1 MRHRIS
7 KHSVSRFSCILVAEP
22 RLTGPCSGVSGVS
35 WQTLLWASILSTW
48 RCYMRRRSIR
58 WETTQHLRTALTRVR
73 RCLIQIGPASRRA
86 ALHLWTLMTLAWHR
100 FIRQRLVSQK
110 TLIRFLFPSIALVA
124 SIVLLSPLLIPQGL
138 PFYGDETYY
147 IPWTLATLSRYNLQI
162 WTPGN
167 GPSTGVLS
175 LFPTTLLIGLR
186 GILGQELGVKG
197 YLLLMA
203 WLSAINPYAATRQL
217 LRHWKLVLDPLR
229 LELASGVSGLVCLL
243 FFSNHATVAGS
254 NSFVWNYSMF
264 PLLTSSLVIF
274 MDTGRIRQLL
284 TFGVASIAASPQP
297 FWPYLVGIV
306 GLIYLIFALVRGT
319 RIPSPV
325 TLIKHS
331 FLAVATGLGFNAFW
345 IVPTAAGYVLQAGGS
360 TFQLYGA
367 SGAVSLDDL
376 GFLSFWSLQDVLL
389 LGESAHYFFWDH
401 PQTWSLFSFIIPL
414 LAVISVLAYRRNRSI
429 FFVGAVLIVGVF
441 ATAGVNEPIG
451 SLYYLLTSHLP
462 YGAAAILRNPTKF
475 VPIVTFS
482 YGLLLGLGV
491 IAVSSLLS
499 SKRLS
504 MWVSSRSLVRY
515 SIVLGLVFLVLAP
528 ITYGTLLD
536 LQGYTWPRYSP
547 TNIPQQYGQLNNWLT
562 AQSGDYKVMWI
573 PAGGA
578 YDWKTY
584 AITAFPD
591 LLSSEPTVPFNSI
604 YPNPLGSTHN
614 IGKILPFMGV
624 KYVAYHGDSI
634 NYLNDQILQ
643 DLLAQRDLAT
653 VESLNGTVNP
663 NDDSHAPLPIGAPGT
678 EFVDRPFHLPNITLT
693 RSPDN
698 LTMSYTIPQTVRDQG
713 YTGGQFADYFVIG
726 LHGFPAGSVDFS
738 NQLFFATVAHQDT
751 INATNGYASFNVTSS
766 LNYPETSIDLY
777 ANFYDGGFRPL
788 TPIYFI
794 DRLTL
799 VPSEVTN
806 RYFIFENKDF
816 AGPVFSQT
824 LNIANNAN
832 VTELL
837 ISNASIAPSPSANL
851 TGYQQTSG
859 AEFRVTARASAPFV
873 LILTEP
879 YDRLWRAYVGTS
891 EIEPGPIYGLV
902 NGFVVNQTGVVNIR
916 IYYTLQSY
924 LYLGMGLSAARL
936 SLSLLVIVLVWR
948 ENKRKT
954 LTSSKMTVAM
964 PVPAQPLDLL

>member
-1 MRHRIS
+1 
-7 KHSVSRFSCILVAEP
+7 
-22 RLTGPCSGVSGVS
+22 
-35 WQTLLWASILSTW
+35 
-48 RCYMRRRSIR
+48 
-58 WETTQHLRTALTRVR
+58 
-73 RCLIQIGPASRRA
+73 
-86 ALHLWTLMTLAWHR
+86 MTLAWR
-100 FIRQRLVSQK
+100 LLIRLRLFSRK
-110 TLIRFLFPSIALVA
+110 TLVHLVFPIIALVA
-124 SIVLLSPLLIPQGL
+124 SIILLSPLLLPKGL
-138 PFYGDETYY
+138 PFQGDETYY

-167 GPSTGVLS
+167 GPTGGILS
-175 LFPTTLLIGLR
+175 LIPTLLLVGLR

-203 WLSAINPYAATRQL
+203 WLTAVIPYVATRQL
-217 LRHWKLVLDPLR
+217 LAHWRLLLDPLK

-243 FFSNHATVAGS
+243 FFSNQATIAGS
-254 NSFVWNYSMF
+254 NSFVWNYATF
-264 PLLTSSLVIF
+264 PLLAFSLVIF
-274 MDTGRIRQLL
+274 IDTGKIRQLL
-284 TFGVASIAASPQP
+284 TFGVASVFASTQP
-297 FWPYLVGIV
+297 FWQYLVGIV
-306 GLIYLIFALVRGT
+306 WLIYIVFALARKT
-319 RIPSPV
+319 RIPGPV
-325 TLIKHS
+325 KLIRNS
-331 FLAVATGLGFNAFW
+331 LLGVAVGLGFNAFW
-345 IVPTAAGYVLQAGGS
+345 LIPTIAGYVLQAGGS
-360 TFQLYGA
+360 AFQIYGT
-367 SGAVSLDDL
+367 SGAVSFGDL
-376 GFLSFWSLQDVLL
+376 AFLSFWSLQDILL
-389 LGESAHYFFWDH
+389 MGESAHYFFWNH
-401 PQTWSLFSFIIPL
+401 PQNYTLFSIIIPL
-414 LAVISVLAYRRNRSI
+414 LAVTSVLVYRRSRSV
-429 FFVGAVLIVGVF
+429 FFVGAVLIVGVL
-441 ATAGVNEPIG
+441 ATAGVNSPIG
-451 SLYYLLTSHLP
+451 FVYYLLASRLP
-462 YGAAAILRNPTKF
+462 YGAGAILRNPTKF
-475 VPIVTFS
+475 VPIVTFA

-491 IAVSSLLS
+491 VAVNSLLS
-499 SKRLS
+499 SRRFPPLISGKN
-504 MWVSSRSLVRY
+504 LVRY
-515 SIVLGLVFLVLAP
+515 AIVLAVVFLVLAP

-547 TNIPQQYGQLNNWLT
+547 TNIPQQYAQLNNWLT
-562 AQSGDYKVMWI
+562 AQSGDYKVMWS

-578 YDWKTY
+578 YDWKAY

-614 IGKILPFMGV
+614 IGKILAFMGV

-698 LTMSYTIPQTVRDQG
+698 LTMSYTIPQTVRDQAH
-713 YTGGQFADYFVIG
+713 TGGQFADYFGIG

-738 NQLFFATVAHQDT
+738 NQLFFATVAHQDM
-751 INATNGYASFNVTSS
+751 INATNWYASFNVTSS

-799 VPSEVTN
+799 VPSQVTN

-824 LNIANNAN
+824 LSIANNAN
-832 VTELL
+832 TTELL
-837 ISNASIAPSPSANL
+837 NSNASIAPSPAANL

-891 EIEPGPIYGLV
+891 EIEPAPIYGLV

-924 LYLGMGLSAARL
+924 LYLGMGLSAASL
-936 SLSLLVIVLVWR
+936 SLSLLAIVLVWR
-948 ENKRKT
+948 KSKRKT
-954 LTSSKMTVAM
+954 LTSSKTTVAM
-964 PVPAQPLDLL
+964 PIPAQLFDLA